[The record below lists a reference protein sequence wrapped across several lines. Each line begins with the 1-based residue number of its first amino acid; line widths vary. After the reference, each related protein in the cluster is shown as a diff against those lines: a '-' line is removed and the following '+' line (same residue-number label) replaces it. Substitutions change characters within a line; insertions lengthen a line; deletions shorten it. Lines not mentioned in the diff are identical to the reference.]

1 MSKVKRKILI
11 SALTK
16 EIRIAILEDDKL
28 VEFYVERKGS
38 RGIVGNIYKGKVI
51 KIVPAVQA
59 AFIDI
64 GLPQKAFL
72 YVKDAVNY
80 EFDEELFELETP
92 EVELPPIEDVVYPGE
107 ELIVQV
113 SKEPLGT
120 KGPRVTLNLTIPGH
134 YLILLPN
141 TDRIGISRKIEDEV
155 ERERLGE
162 IARRIKPEGYGLII
176 RTAAQGAEESDLKED
191 LEYLLKVWKGLERKA
206 STKPP
211 PVLLYQDLEIIPKIL
226 RDLLTEDVD
235 EVIIDS
241 PSEYSRARNFVEA
254 FIPKLVSRIKHYSG
268 DIPIFEK
275 FGVENAI
282 EKALSRK
289 VYLPEGGY
297 IVIDETEALVSIDV
311 NSGKFRKSKDLEDT
325 AFRINVSAAKEIAR
339 QLRLRDIGGIIVID
353 FIDMKDEKHKEG
365 LLNVLNE
372 ELSRDRARTKIVSM
386 SDLGLVEM
394 TRKRVKKSLGRS
406 LTMACPYCEGRGR
419 VKSTQTIAFEV
430 ERELLSAMRDYYGR
444 KIKVYVHPAV
454 AEKLNVDEKDII
466 EKLEAMFGKKIDI
479 IPVKDYHIE
488 EFTLAKSD

>member
-254 FIPKLVSRIKHYSG
+254 FIPKLVSRVKHYSG
-268 DIPIFEK
+268 DIPLFEK

-282 EKALSRK
+282 EKALSWK

-311 NSGKFRKSKDLEDT
+311 NSGKFRKSKNLEDT

>member
-1 MSKVKRKILI
+1 MGKVKRKILI

-16 EIRIAILEDDKL
+16 EVRIAILEDDKL

-38 RGIVGNIYKGKVI
+38 RGIVGNIYKGKVV

-64 GLPQKAFL
+64 GISQKAFL

-80 EFDEELFELETP
+80 EFDEELFELEAA
-92 EVELPPIEDVVYPGE
+92 EIELPPIEDIVYPGE

-141 TDRIGISRKIEDEV
+141 TDRIGISRKIEDED
-155 ERERLGE
+155 ERKRLE
-162 IARRIKPEGYGLII
+162 TIAKKIKPEGYGLII
-176 RTAAQGAEESDLKED
+176 RTAAQGAEEED
-191 LEYLLKVWKGLERKA
+191 LREDVEYLFKVWKGLERKA

-211 PVLLYQDLEIIPKIL
+211 PALLYQDLEIVPKIL

-235 EVIIDS
+235 EVIIDAS
-241 PSEYSRARNFVEA
+241 SEFSRAKNFVEA
-254 FIPKLVSRIKHYSG
+254 FIPKLVNRLKHYTG

-275 FGVENAI
+275 YGVESAI

-311 NSGKFRKSKDLEDT
+311 NSGKFRKSKGLEDT
-325 AFRINVSAAKEIAR
+325 AFRVNVSAAKEIAR

-353 FIDMKDEKHKEG
+353 FIDMKDQKHKEE

-394 TRKRVKKSLGRS
+394 TRKRVKKSLGKS

-419 VKSTQTIAFEV
+419 VKSTQTIAFEI
-430 ERELLSAMRDYYGR
+430 ERELLSAMREHGR

-454 AEKLNVDEKDII
+454 AEKLSVDEKDII
-466 EKLEAMFGKKIDI
+466 EKLEAMFGKSIEV
-479 IPVKDYHIE
+479 IPVKSYHIE
-488 EFTLAKSD
+488 EYTLAKSD

>member
-1 MSKVKRKILI
+1 MKRREEEERRKRRRGGRERKEG
-11 SALTK
+11 K
-16 EIRIAILEDDKL
+16 EIRREQSNQK
-28 VEFYVERKGS
+28 RKGS
-38 RGIVGNIYKGKVI
+38 RGVVGNIYKGRVVR
-51 KIVPAVQA
+51 IVPAVQA
-59 AFIDI
+59 AFIDV

-80 EFDEELFELETP
+80 EFDEELFEGETP
-92 EVELPPIEDVVYPGE
+92 DIELPPIEEVVYQGE

-120 KGPRVTLNLTIPGH
+120 KGPRVTLNVTVPGH

-141 TDRIGISRKIEDEV
+141 TERVGISRRIADEG
-155 ERERLGE
+155 ERERLQRLAE
-162 IARRIKPEGYGLII
+162 EIKPEGYGII
-176 RTAAQGAEESDLKED
+176 VRTAAQGAEVED
-191 LEYLLKVWKGLERKA
+191 LRRDLNYILKVWKGLKRKA
-206 STKPP
+206 EQKPP
-211 PVLLYQDLEIIPKIL
+211 PVLLYQDLEIVPKIL
-226 RDLLTEDVD
+226 RDLLTEEVD
-235 EVIIDS
+235 EVIIDAS
-241 PSEYSRARNFVEA
+241 AEYDRAKKFVEA
-254 FIPKLVSRIKHYSG
+254 FIPKLSRRVKRYSG

-275 FGVENAI
+275 FGVESAI

-311 NSGKFRKSKDLEDT
+311 NSGKFRRSRDLEDT
-325 AFRINVSAAKEIAR
+325 AFKINVSAAREIAR

-353 FIDMKDEKHKEG
+353 FIDMKDERHKEE
-365 LLNVLNE
+365 LLSVLNE

-430 ERELLSAMRDYYGR
+430 ERELLTAMREKGSR
-444 KIKVYVHPAV
+444 VKVYVNPAV
-454 AEKLNVDEKDII
+454 AEKLTVDEKDII
-466 EKLEAMFGKKIDI
+466 DRLENMFGKRIEV

-488 EFTLAKSD
+488 EFTISRSS

>member
-311 NSGKFRKSKDLEDT
+311 NSGKFRKSKNLEDT